1 MIQIK
6 IQIKSIFGSVLFEF
20 EKENNSIK
28 ETLLEAI
35 KSDANLSR
43 ADLSGANLSWADLSR
58 ADLSRA
64 DLSRADISGANLYGA
79 DLSGADLSGAN
90 LSRAGLSWANLS
102 WANLSRAYLSGA
114 NLYGAGLSG
123 ANLSGADLSRA
134 DLSGANLSGADLSR
148 ADLSRADLSRAKN
161 HELSIAKTRILPE
174 GDIIGYKKT
183 LEGVVKILI
192 PKDAKRSH
200 AFGRKCRAEY
210 AIVLELPDSLE
221 VCHSSYENSFEYR
234 KGVTIKPTESFN
246 EDWTEECSSGIHF
259 FITKIEAEEYIL

>member
-1 MIQIK
+1 MIK

-43 ADLSGANLSWADLSR
+43 ADLSWADLSR

-102 WANLSRAYLSGA
+102 GANLSRADISGA
-114 NLYGAGLSG
+114 NLSRADISG
-123 ANLSGADLSRA
+123 ANLSGANLSRA
-134 DLSGANLSGADLSR
+134 DI
-148 ADLSRADLSRAKN
+148 SRAKN